1 MRRSASWGRSQSRRR
16 SGSRAGPAIH
26 AERILGTADIARRFG
41 VTRQRVGQIVRTD
54 RTFPRPGL
62 RDGAGDAWVAGGV
75 ECWAAAHRPT
85 AETGRFGPEAA
96 ALLRHAEA
104 LAEAL
109 NQGYVDTAHLW
120 HAIASGV
127 AGDALAAAV
136 CSMGLDPGTIGAWLA
151 MHVVPRSSSR
161 RMTPWTQDRLEAADR
176 LARDAGRTEV
186 PSADIAIAFLDSR
199 RQGRHSG
206 DHLIAHAEQRGLDTQ
221 ELRDRVGRAGAEPE
235 ASFVLTPLPKRRPR
249 SRRRRRPAW
258 MDLAPN
264 PLGHDPW
271 ERQGWGSVFAVTQRR
286 SITSMPTGIGG
297 SSSATPTGTT
307 SARPRRSSGRLPVS
321 NLQEGAEASCPG
333 GRGCGSCRCRRCGCA
348 TGPTVATSPRTEAPT
363 VAPAS
368 A

>member
-1 MRRSASWGRSQSRRR
+1 MGTITQPTAQRFARS
-16 SGSRAGPAIH
+16 SGHPPD
-26 AERILGTADIARRFG
+26 RILGTADIARRFG

-109 NQGYVDTAHLW
+109 NQGYIDTAHLW

-258 MDLAPN
+258 MVLAPN

-271 ERQGWGSVFAVTQRR
+271 ERQGWGSAFAVTSDGRHLQADGYWWFFHIDADGFYIR
-286 SITSMPTGIGG
+286 SRDGRPVGYRYRVFKKVPKRMPG
-297 SSSATPTGTT
+297 
-307 SARPRRSSGRLPVS
+307 RPRTRILPMPPVPMRDWPDRRYD
-321 NLQEGAEASCPG
+321 AED
-333 GRGCGSCRCRRCGCA
+333 
-348 TGPTVATSPRTEAPT
+348 
-363 VAPAS
+363 
-368 A
+368 